1 LTGVQAV
8 DRREV
13 FGERRAWERRSQPPF
28 RPAEEERRSG
38 RDRRRDDRRAWNGD
52 RRRVRDR
59 RLRLPHEPVG
69 GRRRADWS
77 ALPPLSRLIPAL
89 AVVAVSLLDLA
100 FTQAIGHAKAWALF
114 VVVWA
119 FPIAAYALTNPKRWR
134 WHVAAAWF
142 AVGLYAM
149 AAGVHITYML
159 TR

>member
-1 LTGVQAV
+1 MQAV

-13 FGERRAWERRSQPPF
+13 LRDRRLTERRNGGAFSPGEV
-28 RPAEEERRSG
+28 ERRSG
-38 RDRRRDDRRAWNGD
+38 RDRRADDRRAWNGD
-52 RRRVRDR
+52 RRRVHDR

-77 ALPPLSRLIPAL
+77 VLPPLGQLIPAL

-100 FTQAIGHAKAWALF
+100 FTQVIGQGKAWALF
-114 VVVWA
+114 VVAWA
-119 FPIAAYALTNPKRWR
+119 FPIAAYALTNPRRWR
-134 WHVAAAWF
+134 WHAAAVWF
-142 AVGLYAM
+142 AIGLYAM

>member
-1 LTGVQAV
+1 VQAV

-13 FGERRAWERRSQPPF
+13 LKDRRLAERRDGRAFGAAEDERRA
-28 RPAEEERRSG
+28 G
-38 RDRRRDDRRAWNGD
+38 DDRRRDDRRNGHGERRRLND
-52 RRRVRDR
+52 RRF
-59 RLRLPHEPVG
+59 RLAHEPAG

-100 FTQAIGHAKAWALF
+100 FSQAIGQAKAWALF
-114 VVVWA
+114 VVAWA
-119 FPIAAYALTNPKRWR
+119 FPIAAYALTDPRRWR